1 MRVSAPSH
9 SPHTTL
15 THHICTHIHHTHST
29 YATHTRAPRTHH
41 AVIPHS
47 HTTYA
52 HTYITHTYTTLT
64 YYSQIHMYTTRTPHA
79 HTHTTHA
86 SHTLIPHSHATSAH
100 TYTTRSTHIYHTQ
113 LYRAHTH
120 CSQIHTYATRTPH
133 AHTHT
138 PALLVA
144 HRPSSAFRGPGRFQE
159 GSLLQCSSV
168 LSRESKGT
176 PALLATNSP
185 GAVTLRRQLDKASE
199 SFSHDKQWLQS
210 LSAPGARQPS
220 HCLPPPS
227 PGMAPGTP
235 ESLREVQAR
244 PQDRLS
250 LSLANGACRA
260 VACIPEGAGD
270 GQRPLGVTAGSRRAA
285 ATRGL

>member
-1 MRVSAPSH
+1 MFQ
-9 SPHTTL
+9 
-15 THHICTHIHHTHST
+15 
-29 YATHTRAPRTHH
+29 
-41 AVIPHS
+41 
-47 HTTYA
+47 
-52 HTYITHTYTTLT
+52 YTT
-64 YYSQIHMYTTRTPHA
+64 HKYTCTPHA
-79 HTHTTHA
+79 HHMHTHTPLTH
-86 SHTLIPHSHATSAH
+86 HTHLYHTHTQHRHTHTPHTPH
-100 TYTTRSTHIYHTQ
+100 THITHSYTVLTHT
-113 LYRAHTH
+113 AHK
-120 CSQIHTYATRTPH
+120 YATHTPH

-144 HRPSSAFRGPGRFQE
+144 HHPSSAFRGPGRFQE

-210 LSAPGARQPS
+210 LNAPGARQPS

-235 ESLREVQAR
+235 ESLREVQAQHR

-250 LSLANGACRA
+250 LSLANGAAEQRPA
-260 VACIPEGAGD
+260 SQRGLATAKGRWESLRGAG
-270 GQRPLGVTAGSRRAA
+270 GQRRPGASRVPHPASQHGDLVPKPGPMANFILPCLLVFVKRYTKPQKLNRA
-285 ATRGL
+285 REHS

>member
-1 MRVSAPSH
+1 MSAPSH

-15 THHICTHIHHTHST
+15 THHTHST
-29 YATHTRAPRTHH
+29 YATHTRATH
-41 AVIPHS
+41 IPQS
-47 HTTYA
+47 HHTHIRHA
-52 HTYITHTYTTLT
+52 HTSITHTYTTLT
-64 YYSQIHMYTTRTPHA
+64 RNIC
-79 HTHTTHA
+79 TH
-86 SHTLIPHSHATSAH
+86 
-100 TYTTRSTHIYHTQ
+100 STHIYHTQ
-113 LYRAHTH
+113 LYHAHTH
-120 CSQIHTYATRTPH
+120 CSQTHTYATRTPH

-144 HRPSSAFRGPGRFQE
+144 HHPSSACRGPGRLQE

-168 LSRESKGT
+168 L
-176 PALLATNSP
+176 ATNSP
-185 GAVTLRRQLDKASE
+185 GAGTLRRQLDKASE
-199 SFSHDKQWLQS
+199 SFSRDKQWLQS

-220 HCLPPPS
+220 CCLPPPS
-227 PGMAPGTP
+227 PGVAPGTP
-235 ESLREVQAR
+235 ESLREAQTQHR